1 MKTLWF
7 WVFQKNKIKE
17 LAHFKYFK
25 TNIIKERLVLDIQS
39 LQTIANFH
47 EITFCFS

>member
-25 TNIIKERLVLDIQS
+25 TNIIKEPLVLDISKPSNNHQ
-39 LQTIANFH
+39 
-47 EITFCFS
+47 FS